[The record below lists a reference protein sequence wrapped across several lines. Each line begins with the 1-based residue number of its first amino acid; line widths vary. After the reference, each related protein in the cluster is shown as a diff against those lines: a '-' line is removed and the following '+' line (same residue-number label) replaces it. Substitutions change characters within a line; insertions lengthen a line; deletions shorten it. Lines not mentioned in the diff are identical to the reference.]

1 MARIV
6 IIETN
11 EKNDMRTVILRV
23 IARIVPGCTE
33 VLCRLITKIMMLV
46 GNNEFDYQT
55 EESKQNIQDRRH
67 LEVTR

>member
-23 IARIVPGCTE
+23 NPRIVPGCTQ
-33 VLCRLITKIMMLV
+33 VLCRPITKIMMLV

>member
-23 IARIVPGCTE
+23 IARIVPGFTE

-55 EESKQNIQDRRH
+55 EESKQNIQDGRH